1 MKIENPEIKNNIGA
15 ISRLMDIFKNNPH
28 VNDPNEQAP
37 DLTKMIRSSGI
48 DSLDIDSDI
57 LECAE
62 EFLEL
67 YDKVENGE
75 ELDKNKVDV
84 LMGNLRT
91 WGGSK
96 KEKVNTASD
105 YLHGLLSNKIFSLL
119 YPSKK

>member
-1 MKIENPEIKNNIGA
+1 MEKLENNNKSAVSI
-15 ISRLMDIFKNNPH
+15 LMDIFKNDPH
-28 VNDPNEQAP
+28 VNDPDEQAP
-37 DLTKMIRSSGI
+37 DLTKMAGLGGI

-57 LECAE
+57 LEYSK

-67 YDKVENGE
+67 YNELENGKD
-75 ELDKNKVDV
+75 LDKNRVNQ

-96 KEKVNTASD
+96 KEKVNKASD

-119 YPSKK
+119 YPPKKNEK